1 MMHSCINPK
10 HAKLLIICV
19 MIGLFGVASC
29 SKQPET
35 EGEGDKTEAKSPV
48 PAAAQS
54 GTTAEPAPAAGGMVP
69 LKIDLPKPQFVG
81 TPTNIEGISNL
92 EKPRGKARPLILTP
106 AGAVNLA
113 LNKPVTSSI
122 EEPIMG
128 EFSWITDGNKEATDG
143 SLVELDPFTQHVTI
157 DLEQTCEIYAL
168 VVWHYHKQQRVY
180 LDVVAQ
186 VTSDG
191 DADFITDVKTVFNN
205 DDDNSSGLGVGS
217 DMNYVETSEGKLIDL
232 VAKGVQ
238 GRYVRLYSMG
248 NNSNDQNHYLE
259 VEVYGKPS
267 Q

>member
-1 MMHSCINPK
+1 MMRSRINLN
-10 HAKLLIICV
+10 HV
-19 MIGLFGVASC
+19 MISVACMMTCILGVASC
-29 SKQPET
+29 TKKPATDAAKTDTDTKSTT
-35 EGEGDKTEAKSPV
+35 E
-48 PAAAQS
+48 PAAA
-54 GTTAEPAPAAGGMVP
+54 AATGMVALP
-69 LKIDLPKPQFVG
+69 IELPKPQFVG
-81 TPTNIEGISNL
+81 TPTNIEGIGNL
-92 EKPRGKARPLILTP
+92 EKPRGKARPDMLAP
-106 AGAVNLA
+106 AGTINLA

-157 DLEQTCEIYAL
+157 DLEQTCEIYAIL
-168 VVWHYHKQQRVY
+168 VWHYHKQQRVY

-191 DADFITDVKTVFNN
+191 DSDFITDVKTVFNN
-205 DDDNSSGLGVGS
+205 DDDNSSGLGVGN
-217 DMNYVETSEGKLIDL
+217 DMNYVETSEGKLIDAL
-232 VAKGVQ
+232 SKGVK

-259 VEVYGKPS
+259 VEVYGKPA